1 MKLKKIFFYS
11 SFYPVNPAILLLLL
25 LLLLFVFLFLSLFY
39 FFSVPS
45 VSPW

>member
-11 SFYPVNPAILLLLL
+11 SFYPVNPAILLLL